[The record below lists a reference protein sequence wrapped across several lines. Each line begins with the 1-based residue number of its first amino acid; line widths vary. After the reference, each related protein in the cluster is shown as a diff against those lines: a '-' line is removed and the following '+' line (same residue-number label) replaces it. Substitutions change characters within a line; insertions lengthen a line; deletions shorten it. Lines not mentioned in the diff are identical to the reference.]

1 VCAFCERRWEK
12 QAGAAP
18 LASELAAGPAA
29 RRRWTARLLRA
40 GALTPLLPRA
50 QVGEGNQEWR
60 VLRARRQ
67 RRVRLLRA
75 RTLTVLLLRAQVGEG
90 NLERRALRAEKLAMR
105 EMLYPVLQAEE
116 DRRRG
121 AAC

>member
-1 VCAFCERRWEK
+1 M
-12 QAGAAP
+12 
-18 LASELAAGPAA
+18 
-29 RRRWTARLLRA
+29 
-40 GALTPLLPRA
+40 
-50 QVGEGNQEWR
+50 QVGEGNLEWR

-75 RTLTVLLLRAQVGEG
+75 RTLTVLLPRAQVGEG